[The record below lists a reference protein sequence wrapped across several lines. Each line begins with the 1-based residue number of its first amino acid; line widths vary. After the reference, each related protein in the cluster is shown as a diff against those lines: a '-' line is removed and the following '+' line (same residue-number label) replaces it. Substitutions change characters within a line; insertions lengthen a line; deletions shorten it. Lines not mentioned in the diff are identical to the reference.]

1 MPGRKTRSF
10 GSIRRL
16 PSGRWQAR
24 YRGPDGLLR
33 SAPQTFANKADA
45 SKWLALTQ
53 AELLRG
59 GWIDPEAGRVPFPAY
74 AAEWIDERPG
84 LRPKTIQLYR
94 YLLRAHLRDAF
105 GSATIAG
112 ITEADVRRWRANM
125 LSAGVTPVTAAKAYR
140 LLKSI
145 LATAVDDGLI
155 RRNPCRIKGA
165 STETSPERPVLTI
178 GEVYALADA
187 IDPRYRAL
195 ILLACFC
202 GLRWGELAGLQRA
215 DIDCDRRT
223 VRIARQLCEVAGRQ
237 PFLAPPK
244 SEAGK
249 RTVSIP
255 SLIMADISSH
265 LGTFTKPEADAL
277 IFTSPHGLP
286 LRHTNFRR
294 RTWRAALD
302 ATGLTIHL
310 HDLRHTGNQL
320 VAEAGANPRELMER
334 MGHSTSRAALIYL
347 HSTSARQHH
356 LADAVTAR
364 ARSEL
369 ARADHSVAR
378 MWHEKGGTTD
388 AKSRPADS
396 NVSDQDIKERPDRD
410 SNAGPT
416 A

>member
-33 SAPQTFANKADA
+33 SAPLTFAHKTDA

-53 AELLRG
+53 AELLGG
-59 GWIDPEAGRVPFPAY
+59 GWIDPEAGRVTVPAY
-74 AAEWIDERPG
+74 ATAWIEERPG
-84 LRPKTIQLYR
+84 LRPKTIQLYH
-94 YLLRAHLRDAF
+94 YLLRAHLQGAF
-105 GSATIAG
+105 GPATIAG
-112 ITEADVRRWRANM
+112 ITEADVRRWRAHM

-165 STETSPERPVLTI
+165 SAEKSPERPVLTI
-178 GEVYALADA
+178 GQVYALADA
-187 IDPRYRAL
+187 IGPRYRTL

-215 DIDCDRRT
+215 DIDCDSKT

-244 SEAGK
+244 SDAGK
-249 RTVSIP
+249 RTVSMP
-255 SLIMADISSH
+255 SLIVADVRSH
-265 LGTFTKPEADAL
+265 LDAFTQPEANAL
-277 IFTSPHGLP
+277 VFTSPHGMP
-286 LRHTNFRR
+286 LRHANFRR
-294 RTWRAALD
+294 RAFRSALV
-302 ATGLTIHL
+302 ATGLKVHL

-369 ARADHSVAR
+369 
-378 MWHEKGGTTD
+378 GQTD
-388 AKSRPADS
+388 QP
-396 NVSDQDIKERPDRD
+396 
-410 SNAGPT
+410 
-416 A
+416 

>member
-10 GSIRRL
+10 GSIRKL

-33 SAPQTFANKADA
+33 SAPHTFARKADA
-45 SKWLALTQ
+45 SKWLALTA
-53 AELLRG
+53 AELLG
-59 GWIDPEAGRVPFPAY
+59 GEWTDPDAGRVPFLAY
-74 AAEWIDERPG
+74 ATAWIDERPG

-94 YLLRAHLRDAF
+94 YLLRAHLKETF
-105 GSATIAG
+105 GATTVAG
-112 ITEADVRRWRANM
+112 IIEADVRRWRADM

-165 STETSPERPVLTI
+165 SVERSAERPVLTI
-178 GEVYALADA
+178 GQVYALANA
-187 IDPRYRAL
+187 IGPRYRAL
-195 ILLACFC
+195 IMLACFC

-215 DIDCDRRT
+215 DIDCEHRT
-223 VRIARQLCEVAGRQ
+223 VRVARQLCEVPGRE

-244 SEAGK
+244 SDAGK

-255 SLIMADISSH
+255 SLILADVSSH
-265 LGTFTKPEADAL
+265 LCAFTAPNADSL
-277 IFTSPHGLP
+277 VFTSPHGMP

-294 RTWRAALD
+294 RVWLPAL
-302 ATGLTIHL
+302 AVTGFNIHL

-347 HSTSARQHH
+347 HSTSARQHQ

-364 ARSEL
+364 AQAEL
-369 ARADHSVAR
+369 GTTDKPPKAGVAR
-378 MWHEKGGTTD
+378 MWHEAHSKK
-388 AKSRPADS
+388 AERPRSARNKS
-396 NVSDQDIKERPDRD
+396 SDQ
-410 SNAGPT
+410 
-416 A
+416 